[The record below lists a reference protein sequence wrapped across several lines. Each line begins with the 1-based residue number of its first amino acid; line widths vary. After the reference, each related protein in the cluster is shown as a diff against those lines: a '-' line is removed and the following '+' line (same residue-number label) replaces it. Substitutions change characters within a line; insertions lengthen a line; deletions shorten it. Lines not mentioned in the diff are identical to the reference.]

1 MKNLVVGF
9 FCFIIA
15 SVALRDLT
23 TLVLFNINQDFIA
36 SRLCINRDQ
45 PLLLCKGS
53 CFLSDLVDQQKANPS
68 TLSVHILDQ
77 LVLYVC
83 DLIEL
88 PTQELSEIETKA
100 ISICTE
106 SIYKFDYL
114 SHLFRPPIA
123 VA

>member
-9 FCFIIA
+9 FCLVIA
-15 SVALRDLT
+15 SVTLRDLT

-36 SRLCINRDQ
+36 NRLCINRDQ

-53 CFLSDLVDQQKANPS
+53 CFLNDLVDEQRSNPS
-68 TLSVHILDQ
+68 TLTVHILDQ

-88 PTQELSEIETKA
+88 PTQKLSEFQTNS
-100 ISICTE
+100 ISNSTE
-106 SIYKFDYL
+106 SIYKFAYL

>member
-9 FCFIIA
+9 FCLVITM
-15 SVALRDLT
+15 VALRDLT
-23 TLVLFNINQDFIA
+23 TVVLFNINQDFIA

-53 CFLSDLVDQQKANPS
+53 CFLNDIVDQQKSHPS
-68 TLSVHILDQ
+68 TMTVQILDQ

-83 DLIEL
+83 VLTEL
-88 PTQELSEIETKA
+88 PTQEPIEINAKTIHACEQTMYT
-100 ISICTE
+100 S
-106 SIYKFDYL
+106 DYL
-114 SHLFRPPIA
+114 SRLFRPPIA

>member
-36 SRLCINRDQ
+36 NRLCINRDQ

-53 CFLSDLVDQQKANPS
+53 CFLNDLVDEQRSNPS
-68 TLSVHILDQ
+68 TLTVHILDQ

-88 PTQELSEIETKA
+88 PTQKLSEFQTNS
-100 ISICTE
+100 ISNSTE
-106 SIYKFDYL
+106 SIYKFAYL

>member
-9 FCFIIA
+9 FCLMIA
-15 SVALRDLT
+15 SVAFRDLT

-45 PLLLCKGS
+45 PMMLCKGS
-53 CFLSDLVDQQKANPS
+53 CFLNDLVNEQRSKPS

-88 PTQELSEIETKA
+88 PTQELPEFERK
-100 ISICTE
+100 SIRNCAE
-106 SIYKFDYL
+106 SNYKFDYL